1 MSKIGQRLIFEK
13 DYQQDLK
20 CRYLVGLMKIW
31 RREDDVDFINK
42 LMSNIAVFIPIC
54 GGKYILTIDKPSIQK
69 EFFFGY
75 SDIGQGPSFEENQK
89 TMDNVKANL
98 VEYFKRRNLENIDSK
113 IATFENILNG
123 ASDRKLIHGLK
134 YNSSPIDSPIHGF
147 GIEDPHSGAVMFAW
161 ESYFE
166 EADIKNLIY
175 GYKFYRELVEKKLDS
190 YLKTY
195 GTKKIIVRSYWID
208 R

>member
-1 MSKIGQRLIFEK
+1 
-13 DYQQDLK
+13 
-20 CRYLVGLMKIW
+20 
-31 RREDDVDFINK
+31 
-42 LMSNIAVFIPIC
+42 
-54 GGKYILTIDKPSIQK
+54 
-69 EFFFGY
+69 
-75 SDIGQGPSFEENQK
+75 
-89 TMDNVKANL
+89 MDNVRANL
-98 VEYFKRRNLENIDSK
+98 VEYFKRRNLENIDSR
-113 IATFENILNG
+113 IATYENILNG
-123 ASDRKLIHGLK
+123 ASDKKLLHGLK
-134 YNSSPIDSPIHGF
+134 YNNSPTDSPIHGF

-161 ESYFE
+161 ERYFE